1 MLAVQEARTGNTI
14 GVLIFPSTDLC
25 FCKSIKVCAGM
36 QHTQV
41 TADKNTDIKGN
52 RTGFSPQ
59 AQYCLVTTN
68 WTALTIS
75 VHNIYTQV
83 QTVHGY
89 HLAHHLSGSKFSCLW
104 LLRNFTRQSTGSLL
118 QKVAQQQGCQP
129 WIQKGQTNKLTF
141 KKSYCSGL
149 CWGIAEHDI

>member
-14 GVLIFPSTDLC
+14 DVLIFPSTDLC

-75 VHNIYTQV
+75 ALTQLHPSEHWKSPAKSGTATGV
-83 QTVHGY
+83 SESLGFRKTKQTSWPSRRGVAVGFAEELQSIIFRG
-89 HLAHHLSGSKFSCLW
+89 LASNLSSSPEQIKM
-104 LLRNFTRQSTGSLL
+104 L
-118 QKVAQQQGCQP
+118 QG
-129 WIQKGQTNKLTF
+129 
-141 KKSYCSGL
+141 
-149 CWGIAEHDI
+149 HDFWVS